1 MIFLCCDG
9 TGDLRGYC
17 GSNME
22 NYQILSLVIR
32 YNKVKKV
39 FPFKVG
45 MDLWN
50 APTRFPWIHLLHFR
64 HFGIP
69 YLQSEK

>member
-1 MIFLCCDG
+1 
-9 TGDLRGYC
+9 
-17 GSNME
+17 ME
-22 NYQILSLVIR
+22 NYQILSLAIR